1 MISFLST
8 PLKFHAF
15 FDQKHNFVLF
25 LLICFLL
32 GLKFVIQFFEFLV
45 EFLHELTLFLEL
57 PFFHLSIVI
66 ESFFS
71 AVGFIFRVE
80 ICFSGTPKIASLML
94 ERFEFHFGIGDEF
107 ILEMES
113 LLEFLRPHLK
123 VSGLL
128 FVPENDLVLLG
139 YGRFHLVVLLHE
151 FFNFPF
157 LIVD

>member
-1 MISFLST
+1 
-8 PLKFHAF
+8 
-15 FDQKHNFVLF
+15 
-25 LLICFLL
+25 
-32 GLKFVIQFFEFLV
+32 
-45 EFLHELTLFLEL
+45 
-57 PFFHLSIVI
+57 
-66 ESFFS
+66 
-71 AVGFIFRVE
+71 
-80 ICFSGTPKIASLML
+80 ML